1 MAETK
6 NCIVCNKQF
15 TTTHAQRIC
24 CSKKCGDERH
34 RILMRERYNPL
45 YAHRRIVEKIT
56 YKKEC
61 VICKKTFETTV
72 PQKITCSPECRE
84 ERDRIMRKSYQRH
97 RREKWKTKKQKGMS
111 ELARIEQLA
120 RQHKVSYGVYV
131 GIYERQE
138 ER

>member
-34 RILMRERYNPL
+34 KILKRERYNSL
-45 YAHRRIVEKIT
+45 YAHRRMREKIT

-61 VICKKTFETTV
+61 VTCGRVFETNI
-72 PQKITCSPECRE
+72 PQKITCSAECRTT
-84 ERDRIMRKSYQRH
+84 RDRNMRKTYQRD
-97 RREKWKTKKQKGMS
+97 RRKEKRETKKHRKRQTS

-120 RQHKVSYGVYV
+120 REHGLTYGKYV
-131 GIYERQE
+131 GLYEYR
-138 ER
+138 